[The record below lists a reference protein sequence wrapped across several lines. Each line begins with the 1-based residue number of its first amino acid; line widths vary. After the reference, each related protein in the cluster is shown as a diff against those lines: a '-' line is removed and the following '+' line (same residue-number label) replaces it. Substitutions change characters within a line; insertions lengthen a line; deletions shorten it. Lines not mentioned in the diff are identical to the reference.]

1 MGDSREEISR
11 EFLPQERMMVKV
23 DSTSNVDRLHLPLES
38 VALVE
43 DPCTT
48 TKSFNEQHNLHP
60 FSGRASLPIKNFNE
74 P

>member
-23 DSTSNVDRLHLPLES
+23 DSKSNVGRLHLPLES
-38 VALVE
+38 VAPVE

-48 TKSFNEQHNLHP
+48 ASFNEQHNLHP